1 MVFSSL
7 LFLFVFLTVVLGI
20 YYMLKPLPIIWRN
33 IWLFITSIFFY
44 AWGEPKFVLVMLGS
58 IALNYIWGLLAD
70 RFRHAKGIKWLLA
83 LAVGS
88 NLIILYIVKYL
99 NFTRD
104 IFSVIF
110 GDIFHIKDILLP
122 IGVSFY
128 TFQAIS
134 YVIDVYREKGKVQ
147 KNPLNVGLY
156 IAFFPQ
162 LIAGPIVRYDTVAK
176 QITGRKESFEAFALG
191 VERFLIGFCKKVL
204 LANTF
209 AEVADITFD
218 ATWMGQSVG
227 ADFAWLGALSYAFQI
242 FFDFS
247 GYSDMAIGLG
257 KMFGFHFNEN
267 FNYPYFADSVS
278 DFWRRWHISLGS
290 WFRDYVYIPLG
301 GSRVNKTRLVFNT
314 FVVWT
319 LTGIWHGANWT
330 FLLWGLMYFVLIA
343 FEKLTGLAQKIKNTF
358 GKVVYRLFTL
368 GSVLGGWII
377 FRAATLGT
385 ILRYVK
391 NMLGLGVG
399 GWHDDRLNLYLSEN
413 AVFYV
418 VALLLSVPLFSML
431 EHKIKKNAKAENVW
445 GIAKPVLLLL
455 IFLISISYLV
465 INSYNPFI
473 YFNF

>member
-1 MVFSSL
+1 M
-7 LFLFVFLTVVLGI
+7 
-20 YYMLKPLPIIWRN
+20 
-33 IWLFITSIFFY
+33 
-44 AWGEPKFVLVMLGS
+44 
-58 IALNYIWGLLAD
+58 
-70 RFRHAKGIKWLLA
+70 
-83 LAVGS
+83 
-88 NLIILYIVKYL
+88 
-99 NFTRD
+99 
-104 IFSVIF
+104 
-110 GDIFHIKDILLP
+110 
-122 IGVSFY
+122 
-128 TFQAIS
+128 
-134 YVIDVYREKGKVQ
+134 
-147 KNPLNVGLY
+147 
-156 IAFFPQ
+156 
-162 LIAGPIVRYDTVAK
+162 
-176 QITGRKESFEAFALG
+176 
-191 VERFLIGFCKKVL
+191 ERFLIGFCKKVL

-218 ATWMGQSVG
+218 AAWMGQSVG
-227 ADFAWLGALSYAFQI
+227 VDFAWLGALSYAFQI

-247 GYSDMAIGLG
+247 VYSDMAIGLG

-290 WFRDYVYIPLG
+290 
-301 GSRVNKTRLVFNT
+301 
-314 FVVWT
+314 
-319 LTGIWHGANWT
+319 
-330 FLLWGLMYFVLIA
+330 
-343 FEKLTGLAQKIKNTF
+343 
-358 GKVVYRLFTL
+358 
-368 GSVLGGWII
+368 VLGGWII

-391 NMLGLGVG
+391 NMLGLGAG